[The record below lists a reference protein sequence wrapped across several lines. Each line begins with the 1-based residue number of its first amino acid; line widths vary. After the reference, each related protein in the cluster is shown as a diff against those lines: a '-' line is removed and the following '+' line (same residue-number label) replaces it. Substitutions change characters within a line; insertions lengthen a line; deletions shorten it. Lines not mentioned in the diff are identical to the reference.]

1 MESKKRILIAD
12 ADVVFRDA
20 LIEAL
25 SEEGDMEVVG
35 TTDDGERAVELVR
48 SCKPDIL
55 VMDLILSHMDGLD
68 VLAALD
74 AAGRPK
80 VMVLSALARSEL
92 EHLSV
97 YTEVMQDAVVELID
111 AGKVA
116 CASGTALTIS
126 PSARE
131 RFYAHIDDYK
141 GKIILRPQELS
152 NAPEVIRRLSII
164 AMNTAIE
171 MDIYGNVNSTHIMG
185 SSMMNGIGGSG
196 DFSRNAAITIFSAPS
211 TAKGGKISSV
221 VPMVSHVDHTE
232 HEVMVLVTEQGFADL
247 RGLSPKERAVKII
260 QNCAHPDFKDALM
273 DYFERAC
280 EGNPSHT
287 PHILNEALSWHIRFQ
302 KTGSMSV

>member
-171 MDIYGNVNSTHIMG
+171 VDLAGNANSTHIG
-185 SSMMNGIGGSG
+185 EGAVMNGIGGSG
-196 DFSRNAAITIFSAPS
+196 DYAGHRHFLHRLHRQGRRHLLHCAPRGPRGSHGARHRDHRHRAGPGGSAGPD
-211 TAKGGKISSV
+211 G
-221 VPMVSHVDHTE
+221 
-232 HEVMVLVTEQGFADL
+232 L
-247 RGLSPKERAVKII
+247 RAGP
-260 QNCAHPDFKDALM
+260 CPD
-273 DYFERAC
+273 
-280 EGNPSHT
+280 
-287 PHILNEALSWHIRFQ
+287 
-302 KTGSMSV
+302 